1 MYFESVLFL
10 LNGVINEME
19 HLSLAIGLMML
30 SEQSHVNGYGFT
42 HYDSLY
48 NMTGKSKLMVT
59 FMTS

>member
-1 MYFESVLFL
+1 M
-10 LNGVINEME
+10 NGVINEME

-59 FMTS
+59 FMTN

>member
-1 MYFESVLFL
+1 MSRKSLTVGMTVY
-10 LNGVINEME
+10 LNK
-19 HLSLAIGLMML
+19 SY
-30 SEQSHVNGYGFT
+30 VNGRGFT